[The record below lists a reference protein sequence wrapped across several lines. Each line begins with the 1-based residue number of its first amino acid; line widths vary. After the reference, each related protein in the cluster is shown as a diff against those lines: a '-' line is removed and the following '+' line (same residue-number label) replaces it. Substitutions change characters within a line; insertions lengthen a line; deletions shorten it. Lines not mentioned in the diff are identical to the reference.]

1 MGNSKLFDVYHGTN
15 YPHRILQS
23 VTLEQLQVYC
33 KEHEMTHQAHR
44 DTQRGGRYWD
54 AFVIAAYQQAVT
66 HGQSI
71 TGALVAK
78 TDLQR

>member
-1 MGNSKLFDVYHGTN
+1 MENSKLFDVYHGTN

-44 DTQRGGRYWD
+44 DTQRGGP
-54 AFVIAAYQQAVT
+54 
-66 HGQSI
+66 
-71 TGALVAK
+71 
-78 TDLQR
+78 